1 MARLKTIIEVF
12 GMPDVWTIRPTTF
25 GEMDPVLE
33 MKKLRPSKAAI
44 ISAMED
50 MDREGCPMDAEELAS
65 EFGISTSDIEQIL
78 SEEDEV

>member
-1 MARLKTIIEVF
+1 MIY
-12 GMPDVWTIRPTTF
+12 
-25 GEMDPVLE
+25 
-33 MKKLRPSKAAI
+33 PSKAAV

-50 MDREGCPMDAEELAS
+50 ADNEGRPMDAADLAA